1 MLKTIFKKQNQEF
14 LKRWPANPKVVFFG
28 GPNTFQNEIIQRFSI
43 DLGVPVISMTQVY
56 QNVQKFAGT
65 QDMKHPFF
73 LKAKDMLDAGDVEQ
87 QVKDRLALKLLRIT
101 NASREGFIITD
112 FPRMVQEAEMLEE
125 FRGGMNAFVHLNLS
139 EEIQVAIE
147 ESKY

>member
-1 MLKTIFKKQNQEF
+1 M
-14 LKRWPANPKVVFFG
+14 
-28 GPNTFQNEIIQRFSI
+28 
-43 DLGVPVISMTQVY
+43 
-56 QNVQKFAGT
+56 
-65 QDMKHPFF
+65 
-73 LKAKDMLDAGDVEQ
+73 
-87 QVKDRLALKLLRIT
+87 LRIT